1 MKCSNVFVARTQ
13 TDIFFLSSKKNP
25 SLSLSFFAPS
35 SSSSQKSIYG
45 HSYTKEER
53 KKKRVV
59 LREHKKKETHK
70 KKKKRETREREED
83 FTPLLIKF
91 WTSKIQNKARVVCG
105 ERTNKRTREDV
116 LETLET
122 SDVFVDGE

>member
-13 TDIFFLSSKKNP
+13 TDIFFISPPLKKNP

-35 SSSSQKSIYG
+35 SSSSQKY
-45 HSYTKEER
+45 ERR
-53 KKKRVV
+53 KKKKESGERA
-59 LREHKKKETHK
+59 RKKRDTQKEKKEGDD
-70 KKKKRETREREED
+70 ERERGGLY

>member
-1 MKCSNVFVARTQ
+1 
-13 TDIFFLSSKKNP
+13 LLLLLLKN
-25 SLSLSFFAPS
+25 
-35 SSSSQKSIYG
+35 
-45 HSYTKEER
+45 TKEER

-59 LREHKKKETHK
+59 REHEKKETHK
-70 KKKKRETREREED
+70 KKKKRETTRERGGLY

>member
-1 MKCSNVFVARTQ
+1 MAIAIR
-13 TDIFFLSSKKNP
+13 KK
-25 SLSLSFFAPS
+25 
-35 SSSSQKSIYG
+35 
-45 HSYTKEER
+45 KE

-59 LREHKKKETHK
+59 REHKKKETHK

>member
-1 MKCSNVFVARTQ
+1 MA
-13 TDIFFLSSKKNP
+13 I
-25 SLSLSFFAPS
+25 A
-35 SSSSQKSIYG
+35 I
-45 HSYTKEER
+45 R
-53 KKKRVV
+53 KKKEKKENGERAQ
-59 LREHKKKETHK
+59 KKETHK